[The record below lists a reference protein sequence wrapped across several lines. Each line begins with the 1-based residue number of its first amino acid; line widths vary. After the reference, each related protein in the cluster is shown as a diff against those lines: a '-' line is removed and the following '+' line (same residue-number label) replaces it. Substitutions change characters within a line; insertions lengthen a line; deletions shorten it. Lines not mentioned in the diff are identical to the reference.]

1 LFAGALVAT
10 LLLAGGRV
18 HALTDALRRGLGA
31 GAGWGLLGAAFEC
44 ASLVGY
50 IGLLSLVAGSASR
63 RVGVRQSVQITL
75 AGTAATRVL
84 PTAGAGGVALTLWT
98 LRRAGL
104 RPLAAART
112 MLVFLVLLYS
122 VFLVSIAG
130 SGAVLA
136 LGLVRS
142 RGPAELS
149 AIPFVAA
156 VLGIVLCV
164 AVACR
169 HRAEGQ
175 PRVTDNG
182 EPAGRGRRGRMA
194 AGARLFGE
202 AARDASRLAR
212 GGDPRLA
219 GAVAYWAFDAAVLW
233 AMLHA
238 FGSAPVLPVVVLAYF
253 VGQVANT
260 VPFPGSVS
268 GGIAAVLIA
277 FGVAPELA
285 LASVLAYRAVSVW
298 LPTPVAMAAV
308 PALGATVAR
317 WSREDG
323 AEPLQTGSETTVS
336 SRDDAQADTPPTR
349 SEICLKPAASRQ
361 AGGDRRAVA
370 ARAVHADRPV
380 AREFLDLPPK
390 SRQRDVGALSDAL
403 LAPLLLGRHVE

>member
-1 LFAGALVAT
+1 RASTSPSGDLHARTRSGRSGIRASRAGHSRARAAGRPPALFAGALVAT

-149 AIPFVAA
+149 AIPF
-156 VLGIVLCV
+156 
-164 AVACR
+164 
-169 HRAEGQ
+169 
-175 PRVTDNG
+175 
-182 EPAGRGRRGRMA
+182 
-194 AGARLFGE
+194 
-202 AARDASRLAR
+202 
-212 GGDPRLA
+212 
-219 GAVAYWAFDAAVLW
+219 
-233 AMLHA
+233 
-238 FGSAPVLPVVVLAYF
+238 
-253 VGQVANT
+253 
-260 VPFPGSVS
+260 
-268 GGIAAVLIA
+268 
-277 FGVAPELA
+277 
-285 LASVLAYRAVSVW
+285 
-298 LPTPVAMAAV
+298 
-308 PALGATVAR
+308 
-317 WSREDG
+317 
-323 AEPLQTGSETTVS
+323 
-336 SRDDAQADTPPTR
+336 
-349 SEICLKPAASRQ
+349 
-361 AGGDRRAVA
+361 
-370 ARAVHADRPV
+370 
-380 AREFLDLPPK
+380 
-390 SRQRDVGALSDAL
+390 
-403 LAPLLLGRHVE
+403 